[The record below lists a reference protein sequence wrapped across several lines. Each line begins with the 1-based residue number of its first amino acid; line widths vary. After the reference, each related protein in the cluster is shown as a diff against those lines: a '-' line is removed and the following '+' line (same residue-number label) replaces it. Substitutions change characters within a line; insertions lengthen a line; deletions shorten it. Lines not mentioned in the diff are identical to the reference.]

1 MKKRPTLG
9 WAIHVIFGWMY
20 RLFVTRP
27 EGQSHLRIHR
37 RAVWG
42 RWWRGMKIPPLLA
55 MFLSKYWLGSPS
67 LTLKIQRHTACR
79 KNLYTFFYLTLNI
92 TSGLSLMRKPS
103 KVCVNIGKF
112 YLDFWK
118 NMSFLG
124 LPSSW
129 SKRSTGF
136 FFNESIQKSISES
149 FSAAPGDRRQAGQ
162 SLQCR
167 SFPWS
172 KCFQHPCRITGHR
185 GLKWCQ
191 SNCQIGKVLGPG
203 FFSGGKC
210 VMLSKNECRF
220 IYIYIYICI
229 YVVQVLTF
237 FSI

>member
-9 WAIHVIFGWMY
+9 WAIRVIFGWMY

-136 FFNESIQKSISES
+136 FFNESIPKIHQRIFFSCARRPKTSGAVATVPKLPVIEVFSASMPNHRSPRVKVMPIELPNWES
-149 FSAAPGDRRQAGQ
+149 FGTRVFFG
-162 SLQCR
+162 
-167 SFPWS
+167 
-172 KCFQHPCRITGHR
+172 
-185 GLKWCQ
+185 
-191 SNCQIGKVLGPG
+191 GKVCDV
-203 FFSGGKC
+203 K
-210 VMLSKNECRF
+210 
-220 IYIYIYICI
+220 
-229 YVVQVLTF
+229 
-237 FSI
+237 